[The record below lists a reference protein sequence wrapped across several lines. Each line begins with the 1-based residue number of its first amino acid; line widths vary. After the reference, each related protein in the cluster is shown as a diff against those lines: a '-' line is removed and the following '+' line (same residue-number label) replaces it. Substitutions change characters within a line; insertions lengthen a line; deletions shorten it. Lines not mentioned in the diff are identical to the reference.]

1 MIIYLIGE
9 ETKLS
14 DSSVDRKNKIIRYYF
29 GNYCDNLLM
38 DFVYYS
44 FRMDERKVYQTTE
57 LLLIICRILS
67 IDFGFKLFYLDFWK

>member
-38 DFVYYS
+38 DFV
-44 FRMDERKVYQTTE
+44 
-57 LLLIICRILS
+57 
-67 IDFGFKLFYLDFWK
+67 